1 MFVFNL
7 TTNFVRFVHSRNL
20 YEATYLLLYIRA
32 YDIPFQ
38 QDIEIAALFV
48 DDIAT
53 KKVAV
58 TVEASDQ

>member
-1 MFVFNL
+1 M
-7 TTNFVRFVHSRNL
+7 HSRNL